1 MHPSTNSKSRKPL
14 VIGAALVAAVLAAGG
29 VLWAGDKPV
38 LKGLPDLLGTQRA
51 LPPGAVQVEDL
62 AADMSNFKGTI
73 TVRGVM
79 AAPSPDDATLFSMID
94 SREARVCSDLHCAKT
109 YLPVRMNGT
118 RPKPW
123 DELNVR
129 GKISEDK
136 KRGFLFVQADSVE
149 NLGSIK

>member
-1 MHPSTNSKSRKPL
+1 MNPSINNKSRKPL
-14 VIGAALVAAVLAAGG
+14 VIGTVLVVAALAAGG

-38 LKGLPDLLGTQRA
+38 LKGLPDLLGNQRA
-51 LPPGAVQVEDL
+51 LPPGAIQVEDL
-62 AADMSNFKGTI
+62 AADMSNYKGTI

-79 AAPSPDDATLFSMID
+79 AAASPQDPTLFSMID

-109 YLPVRMNGT
+109 YLPVRMTGT
-118 RPKPW
+118 LPKPW

-129 GKISEDK
+129 GKITDDP
-136 KRGFLFVQADSVE
+136 KRGFQFVQADGVE